1 MFTVFNRSIS
11 IGMVLPYAL
20 IYPPDQLL
28 GMNPRTR
35 VRLKM
40 RARIAELK
48 KIYPIET
55 RGQVDSI
62 GQCRLES
69 FILTH
74 A

>member
-1 MFTVFNRSIS
+1 
-11 IGMVLPYAL
+11 
-20 IYPPDQLL
+20 
-28 GMNPRTR
+28 MNPRAC

-69 FILTH
+69 FVPVHT
-74 A
+74 